1 MGDYGGW
8 DILVE
13 GYCVTSILCRIF
25 SPIAIM
31 CASTHSLYVLLYF
44 LFILIYT
51 TESLQKTES
60 LVTQD
65 DGTKKWKNNCWMIR
79 EDYFECLHAK
89 KEWAMVRRVNEEEK
103 RQAALAAGGQ

>member
-1 MGDYGGW
+1 M
-8 DILVE
+8 
-13 GYCVTSILCRIF
+13 
-25 SPIAIM
+25 SPAIN
-31 CASTHSLYVLLYF
+31 VLL
-44 LFILIYT
+44 ILIFISSSCI
-51 TESLQKTES
+51 TESVKKTET

-103 RQAALAAGGQ
+103 RQQAALAAAGGQ